1 MFLLSTWGFVKAS
14 LLRERENKALSARQ
28 WHVDLFSKDTYWLR
42 YVTVN
47 WPGPGQNVQKME
59 SPERLLTRPFPGIP
73 ATLKAIRGVD
83 ESITE
88 RDTYFQQIGNLSLKR
103 PDPTAVGSSNVNKI
117 TVSLPRSLLE
127 YEIWKCL
134 SMRLWFINWDETNL
148 WKFKVRVKTMLW
160 DAIAGCNLEGAGV

>member
-1 MFLLSTWGFVKAS
+1 M
-14 LLRERENKALSARQ
+14 
-28 WHVDLFSKDTYWLR
+28 
-42 YVTVN
+42 
-47 WPGPGQNVQKME
+47 
-59 SPERLLTRPFPGIP
+59 TRPFPGIP

-134 SMRLWFINWDETNL
+134 SMRL
-148 WKFKVRVKTMLW
+148 
-160 DAIAGCNLEGAGV
+160 